1 MCIPARERVLRMR
14 SYLDFLMDRYPD
26 ILEKMWEHL
35 TISGMAVLLGC
46 AAAIPLGVYLSGKRP
61 AWLRSAVFG
70 AANIFQ
76 TVPSLAMLAI
86 LIPLLGIGFRPAV
99 FALFLY
105 SLLPI
110 LRNTYAGFRSVD
122 EGVLEAA
129 RGMGLSSW
137 QRLIYIQ
144 FPLAF
149 PYLMSGI
156 RVTTVYVISWTT
168 LATLIGAG
176 GLGEFIFSGLA
187 VNRKELVFTGAAAAI
202 LLALAADFVLGA
214 LARRSGKLSNHNGG
228 MTD

>member
-1 MCIPARERVLRMR
+1 MNR
-14 SYLDFLMDRYPD
+14 FPD
-26 ILEKMWEHL
+26 ILEKTWEHL
-35 TISGMAVLLGC
+35 MISGLAVLLGC
-46 AAAIPLGVYLSGKRP
+46 AAAIPLGVWLSGGRCP

-70 AANIFQ
+70 AANVFQ
-76 TVPSLAMLAI
+76 TIPSLALLAV
-86 LIPLLGIGFRPAV
+86 LIPLLGIGLQPAV

-122 EGVLEAA
+122 DGVLEAA
-129 RGMGLSSW
+129 RGMGMNSW
-137 QRLIYIQ
+137 QRLVRVR

-149 PYLMSGI
+149 PYVLSGI

-176 GLGEFIFSGLA
+176 GLGEMIFSGLA

-202 LLALAADFVLGA
+202 LLALAADFALGA
-214 LARRSGKLSNHNGG
+214 LARRFTRAAKIQQEG
-228 MTD
+228 